1 MKIRS
6 WLRTRAGM
14 LVFGTLAFGS
24 AMIPFTQDA
33 FPRMWDV
40 SSPGAIMPIVV
51 CYLLGL
57 CWGEGVWQLSWRFGV
72 LPSDGSDA

>member
-1 MKIRS
+1 MNPCRFLQTHGGI
-6 WLRTRAGM
+6 
-14 LVFGTLAFGS
+14 LVFGALTFGS

-33 FPRMWDV
+33 FPRMRDV
-40 SSPGAIMPIVV
+40 SSPGTIMPIVV

-57 CWGEGVWQLSWRFGV
+57 CWGEGVWQLSWTFGV